1 MFLQYIAYKT
11 GEYPVKQ
18 RDLHKTWRIPLFHN
32 TQQMTTFQEALAS
45 VAINS
50 LITPIRGDGGFRT
63 QELRKKQALID
74 KAIAFPGGEPQE
86 NMIFTKVWEDA
97 EGVYSVRFGKYGKEY
112 YRAERRNV
120 NDMVPTIFRGNEK
133 CDYDA
138 SFRAIFRL
146 SENLKNDNDEDS
158 LILLGC
164 LFIRNAFLVD
174 HFEVGHG
181 IVYKIPEAALNYLKE
196 KVGNHAGIP
205 IEAFLMYM
213 EAIAW
218 QEDVKYTTLGKAI
231 TSDVGRKNNMLTYAR
246 FVACLLGRSSY
257 AEMLNKFSM
266 GISALPKNEIATAFP
281 ELKTK
286 YCHYRK

>member
-1 MFLQYIAYKT
+1 
-11 GEYPVKQ
+11 
-18 RDLHKTWRIPLFHN
+18 
-32 TQQMTTFQEALAS
+32 MTTFQDALES

-50 LITPIRGDGGFRT
+50 PITPVRGEGGFRT
-63 QELRKKQALID
+63 QELRKKQALIG
-74 KAIAFPGGEPQE
+74 KAIAFSGDEPQE

-97 EGVYSVRFGKYGKEY
+97 EGVYSVCFGKYGKEY
-112 YRAERRNV
+112 YRTGRKNI
-120 NDMVPTIFRGNEK
+120 NDMAPTIFKENKK
-133 CDYDA
+133 CEYDA
-138 SFRAIFRL
+138 SFRAVFRL
-146 SENLKNDNDEDS
+146 VENLKKENKEDC

-174 HFEVGHG
+174 HVEEGDE
-181 IVYKIPEAALNYLKE
+181 IVYKIPAAALNYLKE
-196 KVGNHAGIP
+196 NVGNHAGIP

-257 AEMLNKFSM
+257 AEMLNRFSM
-266 GISALPKNEIATAFP
+266 GVSALPKGEIATTFP
-281 ELKTK
+281 ELKTI
-286 YCHYRK
+286 Y